1 MKKYNTFTLIE
12 LFSENKK
19 MQYDTCTASASYTA
33 GVLHIFRRKML
44 HAPQGRFIQSAFTL
58 IELLV
63 VIAIIAILA
72 AMLLP
77 ALQQARERGKASSC
91 TNNLNQIGKAQAMYQ
106 DDNLGFIT
114 PYRNGGGSGNRYFY
128 CRTPKDQMIADYL
141 SCGTDENNGP
151 RIGSIYLEAN
161 GTRKKGPFLC
171 PSAPIEAATKTGLN
185 YFYNINSQLNG
196 PYVNQMSKGVKIG
209 QVIRPAIASAMADV
223 GLAKDRNYVYYT
235 AYSKGLSE
243 STSSIYD
250 PRHNGRV
257 NFLFLDGHVDALLF
271 ARIPDQDETSG
282 SYSSIFHQVWSRKVP
297 AGW

>member
-1 MKKYNTFTLIE
+1 MKKYNT
-12 LFSENKK
+12 
-19 MQYDTCTASASYTA
+19 
-33 GVLHIFRRKML
+33 
-44 HAPQGRFIQSAFTL
+44 FTL

-141 SCGTDENNGP
+141 SCGTDENNAP

-209 QVIRPAIASAMADV
+209 QVFRPAIASAMADV

-297 AGW
+297 VGW